1 MRRLIIAGLVYLTG
15 IAVIL
20 LIKPQYMFREDG
32 RWKEFGI
39 GRDPEYFTHI
49 PFWLFAIIWAII
61 SYLTVAI
68 IENSFY
74 GNNEISDSGDTNH
87 YPPTQNTSR
96 NSRNSKTSR
105 NSVNSANLAS
115 KDVELTP
122 GYYMLNE
129 SATGR
134 NGVPRYVYLGPESP
148 VYNAEQD

>member
-96 NSRNSKTSR
+96 NSRNTKTSR